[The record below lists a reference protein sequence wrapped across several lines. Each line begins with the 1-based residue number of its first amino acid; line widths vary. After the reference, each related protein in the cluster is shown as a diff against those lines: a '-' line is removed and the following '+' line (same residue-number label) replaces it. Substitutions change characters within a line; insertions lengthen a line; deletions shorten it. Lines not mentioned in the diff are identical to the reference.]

1 MVRLT
6 PPAPGAVPTQQPAA
20 SAAPVPTPLPV
31 LSPTAAASPTVQRTP
46 QRTPHPPAPLPISPT
61 AAAPPTVQRTPQQEP
76 PPPYSPHPPV
86 TAPNEPPPAYTPVD
100 FDARALT
107 GAQVDELTHR
117 LIGPLTRLLR
127 TELRLDRE
135 RIGRLRD
142 SRH

>member
-1 MVRLT
+1 MRVHAPDHPL
-6 PPAPGAVPTQQPAA
+6 PHAPQLPIPAP
-20 SAAPVPTPLPV
+20 APPSFP
-31 LSPTAAASPTVQRTP
+31 
-46 QRTPHPPAPLPISPT
+46 PT
-61 AAAPPTVQRTPQQEP
+61 AAAPPSVQRTPHTEP
-76 PPPYSPHPPV
+76 PPPYSPPSPS
-86 TAPNEPPPAYTPVD
+86 TPTTPIPTTGEPPPAYTPVD

-142 SRH
+142 PRN